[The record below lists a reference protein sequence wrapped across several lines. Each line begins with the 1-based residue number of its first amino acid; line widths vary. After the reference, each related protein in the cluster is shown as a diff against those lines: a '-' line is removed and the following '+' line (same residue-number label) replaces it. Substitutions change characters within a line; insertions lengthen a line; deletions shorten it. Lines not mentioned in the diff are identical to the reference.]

1 MYKCRKLHKITGWL
15 ILGVFF
21 FSGFLPGAVLA
32 GNSECSFET
41 VNRTPSIESARLSIK
56 TPDLK
61 CAEKELLAFLEL
73 TEISNEQKSTAHFL
87 LGQVYYELANKEK
100 KREKALNQFVEG
112 YRAYLEWTG
121 SLEINRH
128 ELQVMLEEA
137 KLRVVQE
144 IEQQQS
150 DTLLFAE
157 KGKPWYKKWW
167 VIGSGVGVVALA
179 AVLLVGGGG
188 DDNGGTVVDTIPDF
202 PNPPSKR

>member
-1 MYKCRKLHKITGWL
+1 M
-15 ILGVFF
+15 
-21 FSGFLPGAVLA
+21 
-32 GNSECSFET
+32 
-41 VNRTPSIESARLSIK
+41 
-56 TPDLK
+56 
-61 CAEKELLAFLEL
+61 
-73 TEISNEQKSTAHFL
+73 
-87 LGQVYYELANKEK
+87 
-100 KREKALNQFVEG
+100 EG

-121 SLEINRH
+121 SLEINRP